1 MARFAQ
7 YALAASEE
15 ALGDAGW
22 MRTTADQKEAT
33 VCITFDGFYGL
44 YQLTV
49 CRESVWDRGLGT
61 LMRSMILSS
70 PMRKE

>member
-15 ALGDAGW
+15 ALDDAGW

-33 VCITFDGFYGL
+33 VCIDIY
-44 YQLTV
+44 
-49 CRESVWDRGLGT
+49 
-61 LMRSMILSS
+61 SMMSEL
-70 PMRKE
+70 